1 MAVKRKPIRL
11 WYVAVGFTIDL
22 ETSTQSSAHNI
33 VSRVMKKA
41 FPILAKLLCKID
53 KRIVSVDYLD
63 VDKYPSL
70 DKEQS
75 NDS

>member
-1 MAVKRKPIRL
+1 MTVKRKPIRL

-41 FPILAKLLCKID
+41 FPILAKLICKID

-63 VDKYPSL
+63 IDKHPSL
-70 DKEQS
+70 DKGS
-75 NDS
+75 TDDS